1 VIHSDKNQGAA
12 MATAEERVKILK
24 LVQDGKISA
33 DQGVQLLEALQDP
46 TKKKAEGSSGQPKV
60 IQVARWFRV
69 SVTDTDTGK
78 VRVNVR
84 LPVNLITAG
93 VKMGARF
100 SPEVEGLDMDQLM
113 TLIKAGEIGKIVDV
127 VDEKDGE
134 HVEVFLE

>member
-1 VIHSDKNQGAA
+1 
-12 MATAEERVKILK
+12 MATTEERVKILK

-46 TKKKAEGSSGQPKV
+46 LKSKIENPSGQPKV
-60 IQVARWFRV
+60 TQVARWFRV

-93 VKMGARF
+93 AKMGARF

>member
-1 VIHSDKNQGAA
+1 
-12 MATAEERVKILK
+12 MATSEERVKILG
-24 LVQDGKISA
+24 LIQDGKISA
-33 DQGVQLLEALQDP
+33 DQGIQPLDALQDP
-46 TKKKAEGSSGQPKV
+46 LKSQVEGVNRQPKV
-60 IQVARWFRV
+60 AQAPRWFRV
-69 SVTDTDTGK
+69 SVTDTDSGK

-100 SPEVEGLDMDQLM
+100 SPEVDGLDMDQLM
-113 TLIKAGEIGKIVDV
+113 VLIKTGEIGKIVDV

>member
-1 VIHSDKNQGAA
+1 
-12 MATAEERVKILK
+12 MATTEERVKILK

-46 TKKKAEGSSGQPKV
+46 LKNKAEGSTGQPKV